1 MKLTLNEKIS
11 QLSFFNR
18 FYKSE
23 IKSLT
28 KIIEE
33 KEAQI
38 KDLWSQIYNSIIKKV
53 VHYLLN

>member
-1 MKLTLNEKIS
+1 MKLSLNQKIS
-11 QLSFFNR
+11 QLSFFNK
-18 FYKSE
+18 FYKAE

-38 KDLWSQIYNSIIKKV
+38 RDLWSQIYISKERN
-53 VHYLLN
+53 